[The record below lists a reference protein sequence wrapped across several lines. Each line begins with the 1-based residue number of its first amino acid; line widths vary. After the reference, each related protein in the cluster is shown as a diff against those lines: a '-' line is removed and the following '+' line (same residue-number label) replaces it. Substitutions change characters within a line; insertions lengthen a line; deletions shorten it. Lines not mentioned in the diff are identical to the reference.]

1 MNCIDLVNLI
11 GGDLINPNESIQ
23 LNGVAKPDLAQP
35 FDIVFLF
42 DSKFDAKSIKAS
54 LIVSK
59 KELDT
64 NNIQIIHQNPRLAMA
79 ETLEYFR
86 KQQTKPTPVIAKNVS
101 IHSSVRIGSDVR
113 IEDFVSIGSNTNL
126 SNDVI
131 IYSGAK
137 IGKNCKI
144 GLGSIIHSNV
154 VLYDNCEIGD
164 NSIIHANTTIG
175 TDGFGYENHGG
186 KWVKIQ
192 HISGVKIGD
201 NVEIG
206 SHTTVNR
213 GCLSNTVIKNGVK
226 IDDHVHIAHN
236 CVIGENTIIAGGVL
250 IGGSTELGTGC
261 IVAGQACIAENLK
274 INKNSIIFAKSG
286 VTKNIDEHSKIS
298 GFPAQDHK
306 EEVKF
311 QSFLRRLFR
320 TNN

>member
-11 GGDLINPNESIQ
+11 GGDLINPNESIV
-23 LNGVAKPDLAQP
+23 LNGVAKPGLAKP

-42 DSKFDAKSIKAS
+42 DSKFDAKNIKAS

-59 KELDT
+59 KELGT
-64 NNIQIIHQNPRLAMA
+64 NHIQIIHQNPRLAMA
-79 ETLEYFR
+79 ETLDYFH
-86 KQQTKPTPVIAKNVS
+86 KQQTKPMPVIAKNVS
-101 IHSSVRIGSDVR
+101 IHSSVTLGSDVL
-113 IEDFVSIGSNTNL
+113 IEDFVSIGSNTKLADN
-126 SNDVI
+126 VI
-131 IYSGAK
+131 INSGAK

-144 GLGSIIHSNV
+144 GVGSIIHSNV
-154 VLYDNCEIGD
+154 VLYDDCEIGK

-175 TDGFGYENHGG
+175 TDGFGYENNGG

-192 HISGVKIGD
+192 HVSGVKIGD

-206 SHTTVNR
+206 SHSTVNK
-213 GCLSNTVIKNGVK
+213 GCLSNTVIENGVK

-261 IVAGQACIAENLK
+261 IVAGQVCIAENLK
-274 INKNSIIFAKSG
+274 INKNSMIFAKSG

-306 EEVKF
+306 VEVKF